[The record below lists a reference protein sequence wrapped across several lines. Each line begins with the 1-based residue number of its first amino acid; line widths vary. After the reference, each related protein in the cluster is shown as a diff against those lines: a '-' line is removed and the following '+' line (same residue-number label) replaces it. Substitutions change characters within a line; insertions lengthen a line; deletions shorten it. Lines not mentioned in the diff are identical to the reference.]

1 MRNILQ
7 RIGKR
12 GLPLGK
18 LNYIMATFTL
28 LISVLLLFATR
39 RTSSGYAAMRNMENN
54 YIEWQQCANDLLA
67 ASDYLTEQVRGFV
80 TTGNR
85 DYLDCYFEEINV
97 TKRREAALETLHE
110 GLGGTDSYLRAK
122 AAVKQSESL
131 TSQEI
136 YAIRLALDAFGED
149 PQTYPRVIRTL
160 SILPQDD
167 ALGQREKLDL
177 ARSMVFDNFY
187 VRKKAAIS
195 ENMQLCFADLV
206 KQNER
211 QQTAAEGE
219 MNLLLHTQQ
228 TLITLLIA
236 IILMIV
242 AMTSIL
248 VINPL
253 IRSVLHIQD
262 EEAIPI
268 RGSSE
273 FRFLASTYNI
283 MFETNREKKEKL
295 AYEAS
300 HDKLTGLYNR
310 AGYDFLLK
318 NTVMDTCALLIID
331 VDKFKNVNDTYGHDM
346 GDRVLAHVA
355 SVLRDSVRPT
365 DYICRI
371 GGDEFAAIM
380 VRSGSQFKG
389 LIDEKVKRIN
399 QKLQNPENGLPPTS
413 VSVGTA
419 FGDSKHSTGDI
430 VKDADLALYKVKQN
444 GRCGC
449 AFYD

>member
-1 MRNILQ
+1 MRNIFRRLGQ
-7 RIGKR
+7 K

-18 LNYIMATFTL
+18 LNYIMAAFTL
-28 LISVLLLFATR
+28 VISVLLLFATR
-39 RTSSGYAAMRNMENN
+39 RTSSGYESMRHTEDN
-54 YIEWQQCANDLLA
+54 YLEWQQAANDLLA

-85 DYLDCYFEEINV
+85 DYLDYYFEEVNV
-97 TKRREAALETLHE
+97 TQRRDKSLEILHE

-122 AAVKQSESL
+122 AAVKQSDSL
-131 TSQEI
+131 TSEEI
-136 YAIRLALDAFGED
+136 YAMRLAIDAFGYDLSE
-149 PQTYPRVIRTL
+149 YPRVMRTL
-160 SILPQDD
+160 SLLPQDE
-167 ALGQREKLDL
+167 ALPQREKLEL
-177 ARSMVFDNFY
+177 ARSMVFDNYY

-206 KQNER
+206 RQNER
-211 QQTAAEGE
+211 QQAASADE
-219 MNLLLHTQQ
+219 MHSLLSTQQ
-228 TLITLLIA
+228 ALIIILIA
-236 IILMIV
+236 IILLIV
-242 AMTSIL
+242 LLTSIL
-248 VINPL
+248 VISPL
-253 IRSVLHIQD
+253 LRGVLHIR
-262 EEAIPI
+262 EEQPIPI
-268 RGSSE
+268 IGSSE

-318 NTVMDTCALLIID
+318 NSMLESCALLLID
-331 VDKFKNVNDTYGHDM
+331 VDKFKAVNDTYGHDM
-346 GDRVLAHVA
+346 GDRVLAHIA
-355 SVLRDSVRPT
+355 AVLKESFRSG

-389 LIDEKVKRIN
+389 LIHDKVERMN
-399 QKLQNPENGLPPTS
+399 NKLLHPEGGLPPVS
-413 VSVGTA
+413 LSVGVA
-419 FGDSKHSTGDI
+419 FGDSDNTTGSL
-430 VKDADLALYKVKQN
+430 VKDADLALYKVKNN

-449 AFYD
+449 AFYE